1 MTNSVH
7 SIQAVHAQSQTEQA
21 VQPPK
26 TLPAQETAKQNTA
39 SQDTVTISQQA
50 RQALTHSTTQA
61 GGGGAN
67 GHGDNH

>member
-7 SIQAVHAQSQTEQA
+7 SVQAVHAQSQTEEA
-21 VQPPK
+21 VQPVK
-26 TLPAQETAKQNTA
+26 TLQEQAAKQNTGL
-39 SQDTVTISQQA
+39 QDTVTISQQA

-67 GHGDNH
+67 DHGDSH